1 MPSVPKPN
9 VCGHLGCHA
18 PRYRHF
24 GYCEEHGGTN
34 IRLSPKRIEQMD
46 MYNNGTWER
55 HRRIQLG
62 KQPLCQ
68 ACLLNNKVRGAT
80 TVDHVFPWSGMGNEY
95 FYRNLFQSLCGECHS
110 VKTRLEQKDVIHHYT
125 PHGVVTYTMN
135 DAINIISRYA

>member
-34 IRLSPKRIEQMD
+34 IRLSDKRIEHMD
-46 MYNNGTWER
+46 MYNNGVWEK

-62 KQPLCQ
+62 RQPLCQ
-68 ACLLNNKVRGAT
+68 SCLLDNKIRGAN
-80 TVDHVFPWSGMGNEY
+80 TVDHVFPWATLGKEY
-95 FYRNLFQSLCGECHS
+95 FYRNLFQSLCAPCHS
-110 VKTRLEQKDVIHHYT
+110 VKTQLEQKDIIRHYT
-125 PHGVVTYTMN
+125 TTGAKDYTMN
-135 DAINIISRYA
+135 DALHIIHKYA